1 MRYLSHTPDDLRE
14 MLEVVGVKSVEE
26 LFESIPPGVRR
37 DSEIDI
43 EPRSEWRLFREFEEM
58 AVGPAAMGPSGT
70 PVAFVGAGSYSHCIP
85 AHISYLASRSEFL
98 TSYTPY
104 QPEISQGTLQAI
116 FEFQTM
122 TAGLLGMEIAN
133 ASMYDGASSLAE
145 AVLMAI
151 RVKKKPKVA
160 VSRLNHPHYLQVLRT
175 YLRPTA
181 FEVVELGVL
190 PNGKTDYSAM
200 PDDIS
205 ALVLQSP
212 NFMGVVEDLEAAAE
226 TAHSKGALL
235 VASFTEAMAWGLLKN
250 PGSQGADIVSG
261 EGKSFGIPHSF
272 GGPGVGML
280 ACRKDFVRTI
290 PGRLVGET
298 VDKNGERSF
307 VLTLAAREQHIR
319 REKAVSNICTNSGHN
334 ALTAAIYMATAGKEG
349 LREIAQLNHDK
360 AVYLKQGLESAGFKP
375 LFDAPFFNEFA
386 MTAPAGFEKRHEALL
401 ARGFFAGLKLDLFPG
416 FTGLPGYDDPRYR
429 DAYLF
434 CATEAHTRDV
444 LDEFFTIL
452 KEAV

>member
-1 MRYLSHTPDDLRE
+1 
-14 MLEVVGVKSVEE
+14 
-26 LFESIPPGVRR
+26 
-37 DSEIDI
+37 
-43 EPRSEWRLFREFEEM
+43 
-58 AVGPAAMGPSGT
+58 
-70 PVAFVGAGSYSHCIP
+70 
-85 AHISYLASRSEFL
+85 
-98 TSYTPY
+98 
-104 QPEISQGTLQAI
+104 
-116 FEFQTM
+116 M
-122 TAGLLGMEIAN
+122 TASLLGMEIAN

-145 AVLMAI
+145 AILMAI

-181 FEVVELGVL
+181 FEVVELG
-190 PNGKTDYSAM
+190 PRADGKTDYAAM
-200 PDDIS
+200 PDDVS
-205 ALVLQSP
+205 ALVVQSP
-212 NFMGVVEDLEAAAE
+212 NFLGVIEDLKAAAE

-235 VASFTEAMAWGLLKN
+235 VVSFTEAMSWGLLKN

-280 ACRKDFVRTI
+280 ACKKDFVRTI

-298 VDKNGERSF
+298 VDKNGERAF

-334 ALTAAIYMATAGKEG
+334 ALIAAMYMSTAGKEG

-360 AVYLKQGLESAGFKP
+360 AVYLKNGLEKVGFKP
-375 LFDAPFFNEFA
+375 LFDAPFFNEFV
-386 MTAPAGFEKRHEALL
+386 MRAPVGFENHHEALL
-401 ARGFFAGLKLDLFPG
+401 EQGFFAGLKLDLFPE
-416 FTGLPGYDDPRYR
+416 YQDPRDK

-434 CATEAHTRDV
+434 CATEAHTRDI
-444 LDEFFTIL
+444 LDEFFAAFANL
-452 KEAV
+452 KEVA

>member
-1 MRYLSHTPDDLRE
+1 MRYLSHTPDELRE
-14 MLEVVGVKSVEE
+14 MLEVVGVESVEE
-26 LFESIPPGVRR
+26 LFKSIPSGIRR
-37 DSEIDI
+37 DSEIAI
-43 EPRSEWRLFREFEEM
+43 EPRSEWRLSREFEEM
-58 AVGPAAMGPSGT
+58 AGGPIAAT

-85 AHISYLASRSEFL
+85 AHVPYLASRSEFL

-145 AVLMAI
+145 AVLMTI
-151 RVKKKPKVA
+151 RVKKKPKIA

-181 FEVVELGVL
+181 FELMELGTL
-190 PNGKTDYSAM
+190 PDGKTDYATM
-200 PDDIS
+200 PDDAS
-205 ALVLQSP
+205 ALVVQSP
-212 NFMGVVEDLEAAAE
+212 NFLGVIEDLKAAAE
-226 TAHSKGALL
+226 IAHSKSALL

-261 EGKSFGIPHSF
+261 EGKSFGIGHNF

-280 ACRKDFVRTI
+280 ACKKDFVRTI

-298 VDKNGERSF
+298 VDKNGQRSF

-334 ALTAAIYMATAGKEG
+334 ALIAAITMATAGKES
-349 LREIAQLNHDK
+349 LREIAQINHDK
-360 AVYLKQGLESAGFKP
+360 AVYLKNGLEKAGFKA

-386 MTAPAGFEKRHEALL
+386 MIAPAGFEKHHEELL
-401 ARGFFAGLKLDLFPG
+401 TRGFFAGLKLSLFPE
-416 FTGLPGYDDPRYR
+416 YNDPLYR

-444 LDEFFTIL
+444 LDEFFAFFATL
-452 KEAV
+452 KEVA

>member
-1 MRYLSHTPDDLRE
+1 MRYLSHTPDDFRE
-14 MLEVVGVKSVEE
+14 MLEVVGVKSIEE
-26 LFESIPPGVRR
+26 LFDSIPADVRR
-37 DSEIDI
+37 SSEIDI
-43 EPRSEWRLFREFEEM
+43 EPRSEWRLSREFKNM
-58 AVGPAAMGPSGT
+58 AGPWGT
-70 PVAFVGAGSYSHCIP
+70 KAFAGAGSYSHCVP
-85 AHISYLASRSEFL
+85 AHVPYLASRSEFL

-122 TAGLLGMEIAN
+122 TAGLLGMEISN

-151 RVKKKPKVA
+151 RVKKKPKIA

-181 FEVVELGVL
+181 FEVVELEAL
-190 PNGKTDYSAM
+190 PNGKTDYGAM
-200 PDDIS
+200 PDDVS
-205 ALVLQSP
+205 ALVVQSP
-212 NFMGVVEDLEAAAE
+212 NFLGIVEDLKAAAE
-226 TAHSKGALL
+226 IAHSKSALL
-235 VASFTEAMAWGLLKN
+235 VTSFTEAMAWGLLKN
-250 PGSQGADIVSG
+250 PGSRGADIVSG
-261 EGKSFGIPHSF
+261 EGKSFGIGHNF

-280 ACRKDFVRTI
+280 ACKKDFVRTI

-334 ALTAAIYMATAGKEG
+334 ALIAAIYMATAGKEG

-360 AVYLKQGLESAGFKP
+360 AVYLKNGLEKAGFKA
-375 LFDAPFFNEFA
+375 LFDTPFFNEFP
-386 MTAPAGFEKRHEALL
+386 MTAPAGFEKCYETLL
-401 ARGFFAGLKLDLFPG
+401 DLGFFAGARLDRFPG
-416 FTGLPGYDDPRYR
+416 YEEYKDV
-429 DAYLF
+429 YLF
-434 CATEAHTRDV
+434 CATEAHTRDM
-444 LDEFFTIL
+444 LDEFFAIL
-452 KEAV
+452 KEAA

>member
-1 MRYLSHTPDDLRE
+1 MRYLPHTPGDLRE
-14 MLEVVGVKSVEE
+14 MLEAVGAESVEE
-26 LFESIPPGVRR
+26 LFAPIPAEVRR

-43 EPRSEWRLFREFEEM
+43 EPRSEWRLSREFEEM
-58 AVGPAAMGPSGT
+58 AEAAGSS
-70 PVAFVGAGSYSHCIP
+70 VSFAGAGSYSHCVP
-85 AHISYLASRSEFL
+85 AHVPYLASRSEFL

-151 RVKKKPKVA
+151 RVRKKPKVA
-160 VSRLNHPHYLQVLRT
+160 VSCLNHPHYLEVLRT
-175 YLRPTA
+175 YLRPSA
-181 FEVVELGVL
+181 FEAAELEAL
-190 PNGKTDYSAM
+190 PDGRTDYGAM
-200 PDDIS
+200 PGDVS
-205 ALVLQSP
+205 ALVVQSP
-212 NFMGVVEDLEAAAE
+212 NFLGNIEDLKAAAE
-226 TAHSKGALL
+226 AAHSKGALL
-235 VASFTEAMAWGLLKN
+235 VVSFTEAVAWGLLKN

-261 EGKSFGIPHSF
+261 EGKSFGIGHHF

-280 ACRKDFVRTI
+280 ACKKDFLRTI
-290 PGRLVGET
+290 PGRLAGET
-298 VDKNGERSF
+298 VDKNGERAF

-334 ALTAAIYMATAGKEG
+334 ALTAAIYMATAGQEG

-360 AVYLKQGLESAGFKP
+360 AVYLKNGLESAGFKP

-386 MTAPAGFEKRHEALL
+386 MTAPAGFEKRREALL
-401 ARGFFAGLKLDLFPG
+401 ARGILAGLKLDIFPG
-416 FTGLPGYDDPRYR
+416 YNDPRYK

-444 LDEFFTIL
+444 LDEFFSIL
-452 KEAV
+452 KEVA

>member
-1 MRYLSHTPDDLRE
+1 MRYLSHTPDDIKE
-14 MLEVVGVKSVEE
+14 MLEAVGVKSVEE
-26 LFESIPPGVRR
+26 LFSSIPAGVRR

-43 EPRSEWRLFREFEEM
+43 EPRSEWRLSRDFEEM
-58 AVGPAAMGPSGT
+58 AGGLTAAGPAVSFA
-70 PVAFVGAGSYSHCIP
+70 GAGSYSHCVP
-85 AHISYLASRSEFL
+85 AHIPYLASRSEFL

-151 RVKKKPKVA
+151 RTKKKPKVA
-160 VSRLNHPHYLQVLRT
+160 VSRLNHPHYLQVLKT

-181 FEVVELGVL
+181 FEVVELEAL
-190 PNGKTDYSAM
+190 PDGRTDYGAT
-200 PDDIS
+200 PDDVS
-205 ALVLQSP
+205 ALVVQSP
-212 NFMGVVEDLEAAAE
+212 NFLGCIEDLASAAE

-235 VASFTEAMAWGLLKN
+235 VTSFTEAMAWGLLKN
-250 PGSQGADIVSG
+250 PGGQGADIVSG

-280 ACRKDFVRTI
+280 ACKKDFVRTI

-298 VDKNGERSF
+298 IDKNGERSF

-334 ALTAAIYMATAGKEG
+334 ALIAAIYMSTAGKEG
-349 LREIAQLNHDK
+349 LREIAQQNHDR
-360 AVYLKQGLESAGFKP
+360 AVYLKNGLEEAGFRP
-375 LFDAPFFNEFA
+375 LFDSPFFNEFA

-401 ARGFFAGLKLDLFPG
+401 ARGFLAGLKLDLFPE
-416 FTGLPGYDDPRYR
+416 YNDPRYK

-434 CATEAHTRDV
+434 CATEAHTRGV
-444 LDEFFTIL
+444 LDEFFAIL
-452 KEAV
+452 KEVA

>member
-1 MRYLSHTPDDLRE
+1 
-14 MLEVVGVKSVEE
+14 MLETIGVKSVEE
-26 LFESIPPGVRR
+26 LFASIPPGVRR

-43 EPRSEWRLFREFEEM
+43 EPRSEWRLSREFEEM
-58 AVGPAAMGPSGT
+58 AGPMGLTASF
-70 PVAFVGAGSYSHCIP
+70 AGAGSYSHCVP

-98 TSYTPY
+98 TPYTPY
-104 QPEISQGTLQAI
+104 QPELSQGTLQAI

-122 TAGLLGMEIAN
+122 TAGLLGMEVAN

-145 AVLMAI
+145 AVLTAV
-151 RVKKKPKVA
+151 RVGKKPKVA
-160 VSRLNHPHYLQVLRT
+160 ISRLNHPHYLQVLRT

-181 FEVVELGVL
+181 FELVELEPL
-190 PNGKTDYSAM
+190 PSGKTNYGAM
-200 PDDIS
+200 PDDAS
-205 ALVLQSP
+205 ALVIQSP
-212 NFMGVVEDLEAAAE
+212 NFMGVIEDLTSAAE
-226 TAHSKGALL
+226 IAHSKGALL
-235 VASFTEAMAWGLLKN
+235 VVSFTEALAWGLLKN
-250 PGSQGADIVSG
+250 PGGQGADIVSG
-261 EGKSFGIPHSF
+261 EGKSFGIPHNF

-280 ACRKDFVRTI
+280 ACKKDFVRAI

-298 VDKNGERSF
+298 TDKNGERAF

-360 AVYLKQGLESAGFKP
+360 AVYLKNGLENAGFEP

-401 ARGFFAGLKLDLFPG
+401 ARGFLAGLKLNLFPG
-416 FTGLPGYDDPRYR
+416 YEDSRYK

-434 CATEAHTRDV
+434 CATEAHTRGV
-444 LDEFFTIL
+444 LDEFLAIL
-452 KEAV
+452 KEVA

>member
-1 MRYLSHTPDDLRE
+1 MRYLSHTPGDLRE
-14 MLEVVGVKSVEE
+14 MLEVVGAESVEE
-26 LFESIPPGVRR
+26 LFGSIPSNVRR

-43 EPRSEWRLFREFEEM
+43 EPRSEWRLSREFEEM
-58 AVGPAAMGPSGT
+58 AGRGPA
-70 PVAFVGAGSYSHCIP
+70 AFVGAGSYSHCVP
-85 AHISYLASRSEFL
+85 AHVPYLASRSEFL

-133 ASMYDGASSLAE
+133 ASMYDGASALAE

-151 RVKKKPKVA
+151 RVKKKPKIV

-181 FEVVELGVL
+181 FEVTELEAL
-190 PNGKTDYSAM
+190 PDGTTNCGAT
-200 PDDIS
+200 PDDVS
-205 ALVLQSP
+205 ALVVQSP
-212 NFMGVVEDLEAAAE
+212 NFLGNIEDLKAAAE

-235 VASFTEAMAWGLLKN
+235 VTSFTEAMSWGLLKN

-261 EGKSFGIPHSF
+261 EGKSFGIPHYF

-280 ACRKDFVRTI
+280 ACKKDFVRTI
-290 PGRLVGET
+290 PGRLAGET

-334 ALTAAIYMATAGKEG
+334 ALNAAIYMATAGKEG

-360 AVYLKQGLESAGFKP
+360 AVYLKNGLEKAGFKA

-401 ARGFFAGLKLDLFPG
+401 ARGFFAGLKLDLFPE
-416 FTGLPGYDDPRYR
+416 YDDPRYK

-434 CATEAHTRDV
+434 CATEAHTRGV
-444 LDEFFTIL
+444 LDEFFAIL
-452 KEAV
+452 KEVA

>member
-1 MRYLSHTPDDLRE
+1 MRYLSHTLDDFRE
-14 MLEVVGVKSVEE
+14 MLEVVGVASVEN
-26 LFESIPPGVRR
+26 LFDSIPADVRR
-37 DSEIDI
+37 SSEIDI
-43 EPRSEWRLFREFEEM
+43 EPRSEWRLSREFEEM
-58 AVGPAAMGPSGT
+58 AGRGSVGGDLVT
-70 PVAFVGAGSYSHCIP
+70 FVGAGSYSHFVPSHIP
-85 AHISYLASRSEFL
+85 YLASRSEFL
-98 TSYTPY
+98 TAYTPY

-122 TAGLLGMEIAN
+122 TAGLLGMDIAN

-145 AVLMAI
+145 AILMAI

-160 VSRLNHPHYLQVLRT
+160 VSRFNHPHYLQVLQT
-175 YLRPTA
+175 YLRSTA
-181 FEVVELGVL
+181 FEVVELEAL
-190 PNGKTDYSAM
+190 PSGKTDYGAV

-205 ALVLQSP
+205 ALVVQSP
-212 NFMGVVEDLEAAAE
+212 NFMGIIEDLKAAAE

-235 VASFTEAMAWGLLKN
+235 VTSFTEAMAWGLLKN
-250 PGSQGADIVSG
+250 PGGQGADIVSG

-280 ACRKDFVRTI
+280 ACGKDFVRTI

-334 ALTAAIYMATAGKEG
+334 ALIAAIYMSTAGKEG
-349 LREIAQLNHDK
+349 LRELAQLNHDK
-360 AVYLKQGLESAGFKP
+360 AVYLKNGLEKAGFKP

-386 MTAPAGFEKRHEALL
+386 MTAPAGFEKCHEELL
-401 ARGFFAGLKLDLFPG
+401 ARGFFAGLRLDRF
-416 FTGLPGYDDPRYR
+416 FGYEKYKDG
-429 DAYLF
+429 YLF

-444 LDEFFTIL
+444 LDHFFATL
-452 KEAV
+452 KEVA

>member
-1 MRYLSHTPDDLRE
+1 
-14 MLEVVGVKSVEE
+14 
-26 LFESIPPGVRR
+26 
-37 DSEIDI
+37 
-43 EPRSEWRLFREFEEM
+43 
-58 AVGPAAMGPSGT
+58 
-70 PVAFVGAGSYSHCIP
+70 VAFVGAGSYSHCVP
-85 AHISYLASRSEFL
+85 AHIPYLASRSEYL

-104 QPEISQGTLQAI
+104 QPEVSQGTLQAI
-116 FEFQTM
+116 YEFQTM
-122 TAGLLGMEIAN
+122 TAELLGMEIAN

-145 AVLMAI
+145 AALMAI

-160 VSRLNHPHYLQVLRT
+160 VSRLNHPHYLQALRT

-181 FEVVELGVL
+181 FEVAELGAL
-190 PNGKTDYSAM
+190 SDGKTDYSAL
-200 PDDIS
+200 PDDVS
-205 ALVLQSP
+205 ALVVQSP
-212 NFMGVVEDLEAAAE
+212 NFLGVIEDLKAAAE
-226 TAHSKGALL
+226 AAHSKGALL
-235 VASFTEAMAWGLLKN
+235 VVSFTESMAWGLLKN

-261 EGKSFGIPHSF
+261 EGQSFGIPHSF

-280 ACRKDFVRTI
+280 ACKKDFVRTI

-334 ALTAAIYMATAGKEG
+334 ALTAAIYMSTAGREG

-360 AVYLKQGLESAGFKP
+360 AVYLKNGLEKAGFKP
-375 LFDAPFFNEFA
+375 LFNAPFFNEFA

-401 ARGFFAGLKLDLFPG
+401 ARGFFAGLKLDTFSGPE
-416 FTGLPGYDDPRYR
+416 PESEYKDPRYK

-444 LDEFFTIL
+444 LDEFFAALSATL
-452 KEAV
+452 KEVA

>member
-14 MLEVVGVKSVEE
+14 MLEAVGVQSAEE
-26 LFESIPPGVRR
+26 LFASIPSGVRR
-37 DSEIDI
+37 SSEIRI
-43 EPRSEWRLFREFEEM
+43 EPRSEWRLSREFEEM
-58 AVGPAAMGPSGT
+58 AGT
-70 PVAFVGAGSYSHCIP
+70 CSPVAFVGAGSYSHCVP
-85 AHISYLASRSEFL
+85 AHISCLASRSEFL

-145 AVLMAI
+145 AALMAI
-151 RVKKKPKVA
+151 RARKKPKVA
-160 VSRLNHPHYLQVLRT
+160 VSRLNHPHYLQVLKT

-181 FEVVELGVL
+181 FEIMELGIL
-190 PNGKTDYSAM
+190 PSGKTDYGTL
-200 PDDIS
+200 PYDVS
-205 ALVLQSP
+205 ALIVQSP
-212 NFMGVVEDLEAAAE
+212 NFLGIIEDLGAAAE
-226 TAHSKGALL
+226 AAHSRDALL
-235 VASFTEAMAWGLLKN
+235 VVSFTEAMAWGLLKN

-261 EGKSFGIPHSF
+261 EGKSFGIPHNF

-334 ALTAAIYMATAGKEG
+334 ALTAAIYLATAGKEG

-360 AVYLKQGLESAGFKP
+360 AVYLKNGLEKAGFKP
-375 LFDAPFFNEFA
+375 LFNGPFFNEFA
-386 MTAPAGFEKRHEALL
+386 MSAPAGFAERHEALL
-401 ARGFFAGLKLDLFPG
+401 AKGFLAGLRLDTFSE
-416 FTGLPGYDDPRYR
+416 YKEPRYK

-434 CATEAHTRDV
+434 CATEAHVRDE
-444 LDEFFTIL
+444 LDRFFATL
-452 KEAV
+452 KEVA